1 MIELVPF
8 LKWVGGKRQ
17 IIDVVTHKIPQNI
30 NTYYEPFI
38 GGGSVLLSL
47 LSAVENGDKKIDK
60 FVISDKNKDLIHT
73 YKSIKSNHIV
83 LIKYLK
89 KLSDLYYQEN
99 SIKKK
104 ETLYYKLRDK
114 YNNKKMN
121 KVQKSALFIFLNK
134 TCFRG
139 LYREGPNGFNVGFGN
154 YKNPNIYDKE
164 QITQI
169 SRSFRKYKVSFKH
182 STYDFILDLAKK
194 DDFVYLDPPYYPI
207 NETSF
212 VKYHINGFVLDDHY
226 HLFDFCNQLNKRK
239 IKFLMSNSYTNFNR
253 TVYKKYKIE
262 KILCKRKIHSKAP
275 QSTEYEVLISNY

>member
-47 LSAVENGDKKIDK
+47 LSAVENGDKNIDK

-83 LIKYLK
+83 LIKHLK
-89 KLSDLYYQEN
+89 KLTNLYYAKN
-99 SIKKK
+99 SIKNK
-104 ETLYYKLRDK
+104 EILYYKLREK
-114 YNNKKMN
+114 YNKK
-121 KVQKSALFIFLNK
+121 KLSRVQKSALFIFLNK

-154 YKNPNIYDKE
+154 YKNPNIYNKE

-169 SRSFRKYKVSFKH
+169 SHCFRKYKVSFKH
-182 STYDFILDLAKK
+182 STYDFILNLAKK

-212 VKYHINGFVLDDHY
+212 VKYHTNGFILDDHY
-226 HLFDFCNQLNKRK
+226 HLFNFCNQLNKIK
-239 IKFLMSNSYTNFNR
+239 IKFLMSNSYTKFNR
-253 TVYKKYKIE
+253 TLYKKYKIE
-262 KILCKRKIHSKAP
+262 KILCKRRIHSKTP